1 MVLLTARDISVTVHG
16 KRLLEAIDLQ
26 LECGE
31 VAAVIGPNGAGKTSL
46 IRALTGDLP
55 LATGEVLLNDRHL
68 DSYSLQEKAQQL
80 ALLPQQTEL
89 NFSFPVKD
97 VVHLGRIPHASGQQI
112 DNRIVNDTLRAV
124 DMLDRAQQH
133 YTWLSGG
140 EKQRVQLAR
149 VMAQLWRAEDAP
161 TRLLVLDEPTASLD
175 VAHTRQLMQC
185 IQSLAASGMGVI
197 MVVHDFNLAAR
208 YADRVFLL
216 KDGQLAVQGTPD
228 AVLTREHMQRFFDV
242 ASTIMQHPQ
251 SGKPMV
257 FIDD

>member
-1 MVLLTARDISVTVHG
+1 MELLTARDISVSLHG
-16 KRLLEAIDLQ
+16 KRLLDAIDLQ
-26 LECGE
+26 LKTGE
-31 VAAVIGPNGAGKTSL
+31 IAAIVGPNGAGKTSL
-46 IRALTGDLP
+46 IRALTGDLS
-55 LATGEVLLNDRHL
+55 LNTGEVLFNGRHL

-80 ALLPQQTEL
+80 ALLPQHTEL

-97 VVHLGRIPHASGQQI
+97 VVHLGRIPHASGQQE

-149 VMAQLWRAEDAP
+149 VMAQVWRAEDAP
-161 TRLLVLDEPTASLD
+161 ARLMVLDEPTASLD
-175 VAHTRQLMQC
+175 VAHSQQLMQHL
-185 IQSLAASGMGVI
+185 QTLATSGMGII

-208 YADRVFLL
+208 YADCILML
-216 KDGQLAVQGTPD
+216 KDGQLAAQGTPEQ
-228 AVLTREHMQRFFDV
+228 VLTKENMRRFFDV
-242 ASTIMQHPQ
+242 ETTIMRHPEN
-251 SGKPMV
+251 GKTMV